1 MRLTML
7 FLSSILLLSGC
18 RQQGY
23 DRQSLIALGTVCT
36 IQLPAGT
43 NPKVYDQVQ
52 KAIDTVDGELSRTKD
67 SSQIAILNKEKQAV
81 LSDDVLALL
90 EEGIEVA
97 EKTDGAFDPAIGALT
112 GMWAIA
118 TDHPRVPS
126 EEEIRGADTNWRH
139 IRIAGNQV
147 TIPSNMEIDLGA
159 IGKGYAADRIKK
171 TLWENGITSALV
183 NLGGNIYA
191 IGEKQ
196 GGDPWVIGL
205 RDPNGSEGQAFIT
218 IQVRDLSLVTSGA
231 YERNFTQDGVT
242 YHHILDRKS
251 GYPAESDLS
260 SASII
265 GPSSTLCDAL
275 STSVFVLGREKGM
288 ELVESLSGY
297 ACVLVKKDGTIL
309 FSHGFPYPYQLVK
322 HVSG

>member
-7 FLSSILLLSGC
+7 FLSSILLLASC
-18 RQQGY
+18 QQQGY

-43 NPKVYDQVQ
+43 RPQVYDQVQ
-52 KAIDTVDGELSRTKD
+52 KALDTVDGELSRTKA
-67 SSQIAILNKEKQAV
+67 SSQIAILNREKQAT

-90 EEGIEVA
+90 QEGIEVA

-126 EEEIRGADTNWRH
+126 EEEIQSVDTDWRH
-139 IRIAGNQV
+139 IRIVGDQV
-147 TIPSNMEIDLGA
+147 TIPATMEIDLGA
-159 IGKGYAADRIKK
+159 IGKGYAADRIKEV
-171 TLWENGITSALV
+171 LRENRVSSALV

-196 GGDPWVIGL
+196 GGNPWVIGL
-205 RDPNGSEGQAFIT
+205 RDPNGDEGQAFIT

-251 GYPAESDLS
+251 GYPAESDLA
-260 SASII
+260 SASIL

-275 STSVFVLGREKGM
+275 STSVFVLGSEKGM
-288 ELVESLSGY
+288 DLVESLAGY
-297 ACVLVKKDGTIL
+297 ACVLVKKDGAIL
-309 FSHGFPYPYQLVK
+309 FSRDFPYPYQLR
-322 HVSG
+322 SI

>member
-7 FLSSILLLSGC
+7 FLSSILLLASC
-18 RQQGY
+18 QQQGY

-43 NPKVYDQVQ
+43 RPQVYDQVQ
-52 KAIDTVDGELSRTKD
+52 KALDTVDGELSRTKA
-67 SSQIAILNKEKQAV
+67 SSQIAILNREKQAT

-90 EEGIEVA
+90 QEGIEVA

-126 EEEIRGADTNWRH
+126 EEEIQSVDTDWRH
-139 IRIAGNQV
+139 IRIVGDQV
-147 TIPSNMEIDLGA
+147 TIPATMEIDLGA
-159 IGKGYAADRIKK
+159 IGKGYAADRIKEV
-171 TLWENGITSALV
+171 LRENRVSSALV

-196 GGDPWVIGL
+196 GGNPWVIGL
-205 RDPNGSEGQAFIT
+205 RDPNGDEGQAFIT

-251 GYPAESDLS
+251 GYPAESDLA
-260 SASII
+260 SASIL

-275 STSVFVLGREKGM
+275 STSVFVLGSEQGM
-288 ELVESLSGY
+288 DLVESLAGY
-297 ACVLVKKDGTIL
+297 ACVLVKKDGAIL
-309 FSHGFPYPYQLVK
+309 FSRDFPYPYQLR
-322 HVSG
+322 SI

>member
-7 FLSSILLLSGC
+7 FLSSILLLASC
-18 RQQGY
+18 QQQGY

-43 NPKVYDQVQ
+43 RPQVYDQVQ
-52 KAIDTVDGELSRTKD
+52 KALDTVDGELSRTKA
-67 SSQIAILNKEKQAV
+67 SSQIAILNREKQAT

-90 EEGIEVA
+90 QEGIEVA

-126 EEEIRGADTNWRH
+126 EEEIQSVDTDWRH
-139 IRIAGNQV
+139 IRIVGDQV
-147 TIPSNMEIDLGA
+147 TIPATMEIDLGA
-159 IGKGYAADRIKK
+159 IGKGYAADRIKEV
-171 TLWENGITSALV
+171 LRENRVSSALV

-196 GGDPWVIGL
+196 RGNPWVIGL
-205 RDPNGSEGQAFIT
+205 RDPNGDEGQAFIT

-251 GYPAESDLS
+251 GYPAESDLA
-260 SASII
+260 SASIL

-275 STSVFVLGREKGM
+275 STSVFVLGSEKGM
-288 ELVESLSGY
+288 DLVESLAGY
-297 ACVLVKKDGTIL
+297 ACVLVKKDGAIL
-309 FSHGFPYPYQLVK
+309 FSRDFPYPYQLR
-322 HVSG
+322 SI

>member
-7 FLSSILLLSGC
+7 FLSSILLLASC
-18 RQQGY
+18 QQQGY

-43 NPKVYDQVQ
+43 RPQVYDQVQ
-52 KAIDTVDGELSRTKD
+52 KALDTVDGELSRTKA
-67 SSQIAILNKEKQAV
+67 SSQIAILNREKQAT

-90 EEGIEVA
+90 QEGIEVA

-126 EEEIRGADTNWRH
+126 EEEIQSVDTDWRH
-139 IRIAGNQV
+139 IRIVGDQV
-147 TIPSNMEIDLGA
+147 TIPATMEIDLGA
-159 IGKGYAADRIKK
+159 IGKGYAADRIKEV
-171 TLWENGITSALV
+171 LRENRVFSALV

-196 GGDPWVIGL
+196 GGNPWVIGL
-205 RDPNGSEGQAFIT
+205 RDPNGDEGQAFIT

-251 GYPAESDLS
+251 GYPAESDLA
-260 SASII
+260 SASIL

-275 STSVFVLGREKGM
+275 STSVFVLGSEKGM
-288 ELVESLSGY
+288 DLVESLAGY
-297 ACVLVKKDGTIL
+297 ACVLVKKDGAIL
-309 FSHGFPYPYQLVK
+309 FSRDFPYPYQLR
-322 HVSG
+322 SI

>member
-7 FLSSILLLSGC
+7 FLSSILLLASC
-18 RQQGY
+18 QQQGY

-43 NPKVYDQVQ
+43 RPQVYDQVQ
-52 KAIDTVDGELSRTKD
+52 KALDTVDGELSRTKA
-67 SSQIAILNKEKQAV
+67 SSQIAILNREKQAT

-90 EEGIEVA
+90 QEGIEVA

-126 EEEIRGADTNWRH
+126 EEEIQSVDTDWKH
-139 IRIAGNQV
+139 IRIVGDQV
-147 TIPSNMEIDLGA
+147 TIPATMEIDLGA
-159 IGKGYAADRIKK
+159 IGKGYAADRIKEV
-171 TLWENGITSALV
+171 LRENRVSSALV

-196 GGDPWVIGL
+196 GGNPWVIGL
-205 RDPNGSEGQAFIT
+205 RDPNGDEGQAFIT

-251 GYPAESDLS
+251 GYPAESDLA
-260 SASII
+260 SASIL

-275 STSVFVLGREKGM
+275 STSVFVLGSEKGM
-288 ELVESLSGY
+288 DLVESLAGY
-297 ACVLVKKDGTIL
+297 ACVLVKKDGAIL
-309 FSHGFPYPYQLVK
+309 FSRDFPYPYQLR
-322 HVSG
+322 SI

>member
-1 MRLTML
+1 MRPIIL
-7 FLSSILLLSGC
+7 FFSSILLLAGC
-18 RQQGY
+18 QQQGY

-43 NPKVYDQVQ
+43 RPQVYDQVQ
-52 KAIDTVDGELSRTKD
+52 KALDTVDGELSRTKA
-67 SSQIAILNKEKQAV
+67 SSQIAILNREKQAA

-90 EEGIEVA
+90 QEGIEVA

-126 EEEIRGADTNWRH
+126 EEEIQSVDTDWRH
-139 IRIAGNQV
+139 IRIVGDQV

-159 IGKGYAADRIKK
+159 IGKGYAADRIKEV
-171 TLWENGITSALV
+171 LRENRVSSALV

-196 GGDPWVIGL
+196 GGNPWVIGL

-251 GYPAESDLS
+251 GYPAESDLA

-275 STSVFVLGREKGM
+275 STSVFVLGSEKGM
-288 ELVESLSGY
+288 DLVESLAGY
-297 ACVLVKKDGTIL
+297 ACVLVKKDGAIL
-309 FSHGFPYPYQLVK
+309 FSRDFPYPYQLR
-322 HVSG
+322 SI

>member
-1 MRLTML
+1 MRPIIL
-7 FLSSILLLSGC
+7 FLSSILLLAGC
-18 RQQGY
+18 QQQGY

-43 NPKVYDQVQ
+43 RPQVYDQVQ
-52 KAIDTVDGELSRTKD
+52 KALDTVDGELSRTKA
-67 SSQIAILNKEKQAV
+67 SSQIAILNREKQAA

-90 EEGIEVA
+90 QEGIEVA

-126 EEEIRGADTNWRH
+126 EEEIQSVDTDWRH
-139 IRIAGNQV
+139 IRIVGNQV
-147 TIPSNMEIDLGA
+147 TIPANMEIDLGA
-159 IGKGYAADRIKK
+159 IGKGYAADRIKEV
-171 TLWENGITSALV
+171 LRENRVSSALV

-196 GGDPWVIGL
+196 GGNPWVIGL

-251 GYPAESDLS
+251 GYPAESDLA

-275 STSVFVLGREKGM
+275 STSVFVLGSEKGM
-288 ELVESLSGY
+288 DLVESLAGY
-297 ACVLVKKDGTIL
+297 ACVLVKKDGAIL
-309 FSHGFPYPYQLVK
+309 FSRDFPYPYQLR
-322 HVSG
+322 SI